1 MDEPDS
7 SSAAKSSEDENS
19 ENVNKTSTSTTD
31 VYDFDSQEALK
42 KAKVDRTKKSV
53 KLQHHYFWK
62 SQKWWNLF
70 LVFLFLYIQK

>member
-42 KAKVDRTKKSV
+42 KAKVDGTKKSV
-53 KLQHHYFWK
+53 KLQHHYF
-62 SQKWWNLF
+62 
-70 LVFLFLYIQK
+70 